1 MRNLTLL
8 ITGTILLACS
18 QVEKNDSVTHTEIT
32 DEKTANPTDTSFR
45 EGDILFQTS
54 GSGQSL
60 AIQLATNSPYSHC
73 GILLEKNGQLF
84 VFEAIQ
90 PVKFTPIDKWI
101 KRGDDHYYV
110 LKRLIKADSI
120 LHTENINKMRK
131 LALAFEGKDYDL
143 PFEWSDEKLYCS
155 ELVYKMLQRT
165 TGFEV
170 GKLASLKDFDLNA
183 PIVKRIMKERYGNTI
198 PYDQQVIS
206 PVAIFN
212 SPLLLTVKEGNKR

>member
-8 ITGTILLACS
+8 IIGTILLACS
-18 QVEKNDSVTHTEIT
+18 QIEENDSVTHTEFT
-32 DEKTANPTDTSFR
+32 NEKTANPTDTSFR

-73 GILLEKNGQLF
+73 GILIKKDGQLF

-90 PVKFTPIDKWI
+90 PVKFTPIDHWI

-170 GKLASLKDFDLNA
+170 GKLASLKDFDLSA
-183 PIVKRIMKERYGNTI
+183 PLVKRIMKERYGNTI

-212 SPLLLTVKEGNKR
+212 SPLLFTVKEGNE